1 MELSG
6 VKHKTYCPGCG
17 GYSTDVW
24 VFSLARIPE
33 RLIVSGI
40 PASALS
46 SCVAHPFQV

>member
-1 MELSG
+1 MVLSG

-24 VFSLARIPE
+24 VFFLAHIPE
-33 RLIVSGI
+33 HLIFSGI

-46 SCVAHPFQV
+46 SYVTHSFQV